1 MSNNVVVGDDDGS
14 GDGGCVGA
22 AVWLLSLLQDVC

>member
-1 MSNNVVVGDDDGS
+1 MSNKVVVGDDGS

>member
-1 MSNNVVVGDDDGS
+1 MSNKVVVGDDGS

-22 AVWLLSLLQDVC
+22 AV